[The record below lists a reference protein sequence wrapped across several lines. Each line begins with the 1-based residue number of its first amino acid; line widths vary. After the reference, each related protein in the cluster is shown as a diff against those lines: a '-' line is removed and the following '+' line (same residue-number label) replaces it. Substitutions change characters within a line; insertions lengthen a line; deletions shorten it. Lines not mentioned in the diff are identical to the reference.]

1 MNLQKI
7 APLLIDNIKQ
17 FFKLLDSHDQKNQT
31 IEMGQVVLDLI
42 IGTLTKSSFE
52 VEFNL
57 WTHPQYTN
65 SESIDS
71 TSFLHELEVLV
82 KERIMQ
88 LVIPFRSAILTPVSS
103 SVGSNKSCFL

>member
-7 APLLIDNIKQ
+7 APLLVDNIKEV
-17 FFKLLDSHDQKNQT
+17 FKLLDLHERKNQT

-57 WTHPQYTN
+57 SMHPQYTN

-71 TSFLHELEVLV
+71 TSFIHELEILV

-88 LVIPFRSAILTPVSS
+88 LVIPFRSVST
-103 SVGSNKSCFL
+103 VFPPFDFLL